1 MSVCVNCKLVKVV
14 SFQFVWL
21 ARSPICIL
29 AGRGVGKKA
38 EACKPGW
45 VRRSVPSTGNQT
57 VFTALSSQDYFEQFS
72 ML

>member
-57 VFTALSSQDYFEQFS
+57 VLTALSSQDYYEQS
-72 ML
+72 SLL